1 MTRDN
6 GPVPKKSVLRSFFT
20 TCTPVRFAL
29 FAKSTTMAW
38 WIALSCVWASLVL
51 PDSAFAEPV
60 ELARWGALAPATE
73 PYDDPFLEMSYQQK
87 DDLRTVLE
95 AAGQAGN
102 AELERRSQEARGR
115 LRDDGYDA
123 DQLLAQRLVVME
135 KRREEAT
142 GVTGRFLGRE
152 VLVDG
157 YVLPLQAADGRVHSF
172 LLVPW
177 VGACIHTPPP
187 PPNQMIRVDVPDG
200 LEIDKTFHAI
210 RLRGV
215 LEHKPTVSNLF
226 LVDGQ
231 RVVEAS
237 YTLTNAQAWGEP
249 GEISVA
255 AEAPVDGNLFAR
267 AQIWI
272 NNLFTSAMRSI
283 EDGRSF
289 GAAGFA
295 LMVAFLYGALHT
307 LGPGH
312 GKAVVVS
319 YFIGEG
325 GSLRR
330 GILMGSRIAVF
341 HVVSAVAV
349 VFLLDLAVRQ
359 TTGAAPSD
367 YRLIRLG
374 SYGLIVFIGA
384 TMVWQAAK
392 AFVHQRR
399 HHAHGHDTHKGCAA
413 CSAASASSNR
423 SGAWIALAVGAVPCT
438 GALIVML
445 FGLANDLLVPAI
457 LMVIAISAGMAVAM
471 SMIGMAAIW
480 GRAALERRA
489 GTNPGRKARFEA
501 GIRLAGAGFVL
512 LLGLALFL
520 TSWSRP
526 TGTGPVETGVTLAET
541 RISSD
546 M

>member
-1 MTRDN
+1 
-6 GPVPKKSVLRSFFT
+6 
-20 TCTPVRFAL
+20 
-29 FAKSTTMAW
+29 MAW

-87 DDLRTVLE
+87 NDLRTILD
-95 AAGQAGN
+95 AAGKVGD
-102 AELERRSQEARGR
+102 AELEQRSQEARAR

-157 YVLPLQAADGRVHSF
+157 YVLPLHAADGRVHSF

-215 LEHKPTVSNLF
+215 LEHQPTVSNLF

-249 GEISVA
+249 GEIPVA

-283 EDGRSF
+283 EDGRSL

-374 SYGLIVFIGA
+374 SYGLIVLIGA
-384 TMVWQAAK
+384 TLVWQAAK
-392 AFVHQRR
+392 ALVHQRR
-399 HHAHGHDTHKGCAA
+399 HHAHGLDTHTGCAA
-413 CSAASASSNR
+413 CSAASASANR

-445 FGLANDLLVPAI
+445 FGLANDLVVPAI

-489 GTNPGRKARFEA
+489 GTNPTRKARFEA
-501 GIRLAGAGFVL
+501 GVRLVGASFVL

-520 TSWSRP
+520 TTWSQP
-526 TGTGPVETGVTLAET
+526 VGTGPAAARVALAET
-541 RISSD
+541 RISGD